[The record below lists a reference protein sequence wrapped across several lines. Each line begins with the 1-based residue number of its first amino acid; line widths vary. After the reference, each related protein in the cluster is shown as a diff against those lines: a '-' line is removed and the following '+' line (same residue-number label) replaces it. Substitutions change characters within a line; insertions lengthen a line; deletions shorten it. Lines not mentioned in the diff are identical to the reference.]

1 MSNIQLGSSNIAAG
15 FVDLAT
21 FDEPEKF
28 CYGGANATVYFV
40 RATRKSTWFTQIP
53 TLLAKSAGM
62 PGFNQEWS
70 VAITRAGDYL
80 LHTWLRVD
88 FPSVTL
94 LAGNQFGADGRLRW
108 TRKLMH
114 NLVREANISFN
125 DLSAARLDSYYLD
138 FWIAFTQFASKEVG
152 YNNMIG
158 DIPQMTSPRPP
169 NVAIPEQTLYLPI
182 PFFFTRDKGVAL
194 PTAAI
199 PYNDM
204 RMSFV
209 FRNWTELLIL
219 DNVASQG
226 VQTTVPAVGTDI
238 ATEPVLGTTQVW
250 ANYAIVSSDERKR
263 MGCQARNILIEQ
275 VQTAPKQAFSPAS
288 NPNPQVDI
296 RLSHSIKVVMFGV
309 RNKTHPNVQSNYTT
323 HTPVNNGNVVD
334 YSNGYDPLNDVSVIY
349 ESTHRLTHMDAKHFA
364 LIEPYYKAP
373 TIPTETGY
381 HMYSYSLDFYNLD
394 PMGSTN
400 FGKLTN
406 VSFGLSANT
415 SAVTAANGGFPAG
428 SGASYPQSY
437 EFILMAVNNNI
448 IAISGGA
455 LGFPVL

>member
-219 DNVASQG
+219 DNVASKG
-226 VQTTVPAVGTDI
+226 VQ
-238 ATEPVLGTTQVW
+238 
-250 ANYAIVSSDERKR
+250 
-263 MGCQARNILIEQ
+263 
-275 VQTAPKQAFSPAS
+275 
-288 NPNPQVDI
+288 
-296 RLSHSIKVVMFGV
+296 
-309 RNKTHPNVQSNYTT
+309 
-323 HTPVNNGNVVD
+323 
-334 YSNGYDPLNDVSVIY
+334 
-349 ESTHRLTHMDAKHFA
+349 
-364 LIEPYYKAP
+364 
-373 TIPTETGY
+373 
-381 HMYSYSLDFYNLD
+381 
-394 PMGSTN
+394 
-400 FGKLTN
+400 
-406 VSFGLSANT
+406 
-415 SAVTAANGGFPAG
+415 
-428 SGASYPQSY
+428 
-437 EFILMAVNNNI
+437 
-448 IAISGGA
+448 
-455 LGFPVL
+455 